1 MFKLLKYLKKY
12 KIETILAPLFKLL
25 EALLELYVPIV
36 IKMMIDNG
44 IKKGDNGYIIKM
56 SLLLF
61 ALAAVGLAFS
71 ITAQFFAAKAAIGF
85 ATDLRHDLFAHIL
98 GFSYKTIDKEGTNT
112 LITRMTSDINQV
124 QSGVNMTLR
133 LLLRSPFVVLGA
145 MVMAFTIDVK
155 LALIF
160 AVTIP
165 VLSVVVFAIIL
176 ASIPLYKNVQR
187 ALDKVVVMTRE
198 TLTGARVIR
207 AFRQEDEEIESFKE
221 KTDNLANLQIFVG
234 HISNLLNPV
243 TLIII
248 NIATIILIYNGAFSV
263 KSGVLTQGAIV
274 ALYNYMAQ
282 ILEELVKFANLIIN
296 ITKSISSGDR
306 IAEVLEIESRNDF
319 DEVACD
325 KTVDEIEIEFSNVSF
340 AYHKGRANAVEN
352 VSFKA
357 NAGET
362 IGIIGGTGS
371 GKSTLINLIPKF
383 YKTSE
388 GEIKING
395 ENINDINDDEL
406 RKLVGIVPQK
416 AVLFKGSI
424 RENLCWRKKDATEE
438 ELEDALKLSESY
450 DFVEEK
456 SGKMDYELVAGGKNL
471 SGGQRQRLSI
481 ARALVGRPKILILD
495 DSSSAL
501 DMITDKRVREGIKSL
516 DYNPVTF
523 IVAQRISAIRD
534 ADKIIVLDEGS
545 VVGMGTHSE
554 LMDSNETY
562 KEIYKSQYGSEV
574 DYEY

>member
-44 IKKGDNGYIIKM
+44 VAKKDNAYIFRM
-56 SLLLF
+56 AMLLLV
-61 ALAAVGLAFS
+61 LAAVGLAFS
-71 ITAQFFAAKAAIGF
+71 ITAQYFAARAAIGF
-85 ATDLRHDLFAHIL
+85 ATDVRHDLFSHIL

-165 VLSVVVFAIIL
+165 ILSVVVFAIIL
-176 ASIPLYKNVQR
+176 ICIPLYKKVQG
-187 ALDKVVVMTRE
+187 ALDGVLVMTRE
-198 TLTGARVIR
+198 TLTGARVVR
-207 AFRQEDEEIESFKE
+207 AFRQEDEEIENFRTRTE
-221 KTDNLANLQIFVG
+221 NLTNLQKYVG
-234 HISNLLNPV
+234 HISNLLNPL

-248 NIATIILIYNGAFSV
+248 NFATIVLIYRGAESV
-263 KSGVLTQGAIV
+263 NTGVLTQGAVV
-274 ALYNYMAQ
+274 ALYAYMAQ

-306 IAEVLEIESRNDF
+306 IADVLEIESRDDF
-319 DEVACD
+319 SA
-325 KTVDEIEIEFSNVSF
+325 VDVKDNYDDIKMEFSNVSYV
-340 AYHKGRANAVEN
+340 YHEGRANAVEN
-352 VSFKA
+352 VSFTA
-357 NAGET
+357 TSGET

-371 GKSTLINLIPKF
+371 GKSTLVNLIPRF
-383 YKTSE
+383 YKVSE
-388 GEIKING
+388 GSILLNG
-395 ENINDINDDEL
+395 ENINDINEDEL
-406 RKLVGIVPQK
+406 RSLIGIVPQK
-416 AVLFKGSI
+416 AVLFKGTI
-424 RENLCWRKKDATEE
+424 RENLCWRKKDASDS
-438 ELEDALKLSESY
+438 ELIDALKLSESFE
-450 DFVEEK
+450 FVESK
-456 SGKMDYELVAGGKNL
+456 TGKMDYELVAGGKNL

-481 ARALVGRPKILILD
+481 ARALVGKPRILILD

-501 DMITDKRVREGIKSL
+501 DLITDKKVREGIKAL
-516 DYNPVTF
+516 DYKPLTF
-523 IVAQRISAIRD
+523 IVAQRISAIKD
-534 ADKIIVLDEGS
+534 ADKIIVLDEGE

-554 LMDSNETY
+554 LMNNNETY
-562 KEIYKSQYGSEV
+562 MEIYRSQYGSEV
-574 DYEY
+574 DYE

>member
-44 IKKGDNGYIIKM
+44 IDKGDNAYIVKM
-56 SLLLF
+56 SVLLLV
-61 ALAAVGLAFS
+61 LAAVGLAFS
-71 ITAQFFAAKAAIGF
+71 ITAQYFAAKAAIGF
-85 ATDLRHDLFAHIL
+85 ATDLRHDLFSHIL

-145 MVMAFTIDVK
+145 MIMAFTIDVK

-160 AVTIP
+160 AVAIP
-165 VLSVVVFAIIL
+165 ILLVVVFTIIL
-176 ASIPLYKNVQR
+176 VSIPLYKKVQG
-187 ALDKVVVMTRE
+187 ALDKVLVMTRE
-198 TLTGARVIR
+198 SITGARVVR
-207 AFRQEDEEIESFKE
+207 AFRQEEEEIANFNER
-221 KTDNLANLQIFVG
+221 TDNLANMQKYVG

-248 NIATIILIYNGAFSV
+248 NIATIVLIQKGAIRVDVGILS
-263 KSGVLTQGAIV
+263 QGAVV

-282 ILEELVKFANLIIN
+282 ILEELVKFANLVIN

-306 IAEVLEIESRNDF
+306 IEEVLEIESRC
-319 DEVACD
+319 EY
-325 KTVDEIEIEFSNVSF
+325 DEIIDEDLNGDINIKFDNVSF
-340 AYHKGRANAVEN
+340 AYHKGRAEAVKN
-352 VSFKA
+352 VSFIA

-371 GKSTLINLIPKF
+371 GKTTLINLIPRF
-383 YKTSE
+383 YEASE
-388 GEIKING
+388 GRISING
-395 ENINDINDDEL
+395 IDISEVNEDEL
-406 RKLVGIVPQK
+406 RKTIGIVPQK

-424 RENLCWRKKDATEE
+424 RDNLCWRKKDASEE
-438 ELEDALKLSESY
+438 ELIEALKLSESY
-450 DFVEEK
+450 EFVFEK
-456 SGKMDYELVAGGKNL
+456 EGKLDYELTAGGKNL

-481 ARALVGRPKILILD
+481 ARALVGKPRILILD

-516 DYNPVTF
+516 DYKPITF
-523 IVAQRISAIRD
+523 IVAQRISAVRD
-534 ADKIIVLDEGS
+534 ADKIILLDEGE
-545 VVGMGTHSE
+545 VMGIGTHSE
-554 LMDSNETY
+554 LVNSNEIY
-562 KEIYKSQYGSEV
+562 REIYKSQYGSEV
-574 DYEY
+574 DYE

>member
-44 IKKGDNGYIIKM
+44 VAKKDNAYIFRM
-56 SLLLF
+56 AMLLLV
-61 ALAAVGLAFS
+61 LAAVGLAFS
-71 ITAQFFAAKAAIGF
+71 ITAQYFAARAAIGF
-85 ATDLRHDLFAHIL
+85 ATDVRHDLFSHIL

-165 VLSVVVFAIIL
+165 ILSVVVFAIIL
-176 ASIPLYKNVQR
+176 ICIPLYKKVQG
-187 ALDKVVVMTRE
+187 ALDGVLVMTRE
-198 TLTGARVIR
+198 TLTGARVVR
-207 AFRQEDEEIESFKE
+207 AFRQEDEEIENFRTRTE
-221 KTDNLANLQIFVG
+221 NLTNLQKYVG
-234 HISNLLNPV
+234 HISNLLNPL

-248 NIATIILIYNGAFSV
+248 NFATIVLIYRGAESV
-263 KSGVLTQGAIV
+263 NTGVLTQGAVV
-274 ALYNYMAQ
+274 ALYAYMAQ

-306 IAEVLEIESRNDF
+306 IADVLEIESRDDF
-319 DEVACD
+319 SA
-325 KTVDEIEIEFSNVSF
+325 VDVKDNYDDIKMEFSNVSYV
-340 AYHKGRANAVEN
+340 YHEGRANAVEN
-352 VSFKA
+352 VSFTA
-357 NAGET
+357 TSGET

-371 GKSTLINLIPKF
+371 GKSTLVNLIPRF
-383 YKTSE
+383 YKVSE
-388 GEIKING
+388 GSILLNG
-395 ENINDINDDEL
+395 ENINDINEDEL
-406 RKLVGIVPQK
+406 RSLIGIVPQK
-416 AVLFKGSI
+416 AVLFKGTI
-424 RENLCWRKKDATEE
+424 RENLCWRKKDASDS
-438 ELEDALKLSESY
+438 ELIDALKLSESFE
-450 DFVEEK
+450 FVESK
-456 SGKMDYELVAGGKNL
+456 TGKMDYELVAGGKNL

-481 ARALVGRPKILILD
+481 ARALVGKPRILILD

-501 DMITDKRVREGIKSL
+501 DLITDKKVREGIKAL
-516 DYNPVTF
+516 DYKPLTF
-523 IVAQRISAIRD
+523 IVAQRISAIKD
-534 ADKIIVLDEGS
+534 ADKIIVLDEGE

-554 LMDSNETY
+554 LMNNNETY
-562 KEIYKSQYGSEV
+562 MEIYKSQYGSEV
-574 DYEY
+574 DYE